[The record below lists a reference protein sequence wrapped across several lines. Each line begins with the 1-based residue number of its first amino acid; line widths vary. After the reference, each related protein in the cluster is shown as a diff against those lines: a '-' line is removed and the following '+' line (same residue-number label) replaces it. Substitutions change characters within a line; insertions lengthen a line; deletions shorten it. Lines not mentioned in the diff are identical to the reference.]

1 MAHAPFQMLVRA
13 APLHAHVKMVS
24 AEKLVGKRVRQR
36 LQNLASR
43 IVMAT
48 VSAQTV
54 FVFVAADT
62 LARTV
67 T

>member
-1 MAHAPFQMLVRA
+1 MAHAPFQMLVRV
-13 APLHAHVKMVS
+13 APLHAHAKMAL

>member
-13 APLHAHVKMVS
+13 APLHAHAKMAL

-36 LQNLASR
+36 LQKLASR

-48 VSAQTV
+48 VSAQTAYA
-54 FVFVAADT
+54 FVAPGT
-62 LARTV
+62 LALTV